1 MFEILQKEN
10 RAGKEAAE
18 DVEGLAME
26 TEGIEEL

>member
-18 DVEGLAME
+18 DVEGSVIE
-26 TEGIEEL
+26 TEGLEEL